1 MEMAMDLVIDAHGG
15 IRCLYGEAIA
25 LHQMGELSIHRAS
38 HVEPD
43 TKGRWWVDLKP
54 VEGPV
59 LGPFLQR
66 SQALEAESA
75 WLEKNWVMGSSHILQ
90 EEHTWQPS

>member
-1 MEMAMDLVIDAHGG
+1 MDLVIDAQGM

-25 LHQMGELSIHRAS
+25 LHRLGEMSIQRAS

-43 TKGRWWVDLKP
+43 TIGRWWADLKP
-54 VEGPV
+54 VDGPI

-66 SQALEAESA
+66 SQALDAESA
-75 WLEKNWVMGSSHILQ
+75 WLETNWLVSQSPALQ
-90 EEHTWQPS
+90 QEQTWQRS